1 LAEDLP
7 ARLLIEII
15 DRVDQALMI
24 VNTAFEAPVVLHVN
38 HALLR
43 LTGWTRDEVVGGP
56 VGVLQAPETDP
67 RVFQRLTRAIQAG
80 SPVDLRLSVQG
91 HGRVIEVAVSGRGA
105 ERSPGH
111 YGLRFEPR
119 PRPSQ
124 PAVSPDEGRRRRA
137 ALLTAEAAYHLAVG
151 PDCGLQLD
159 WTGGAFETLTG
170 YRLAEIGAR
179 GGWPAIV
186 HPADLRQIQR
196 RGQLLLAGQAARVRY
211 RIRRADGSLRWLVDE
226 ARPERAPEDGLIT
239 GALCV
244 ARDITALEQAR
255 RRARVLATR
264 QQALRAVLPGLILEV
279 DGDGRI
285 LEVSGTL
292 ESDLGRRLAGAEGCS
307 LAEAGGPQ
315 LLQAWHQALRMRSA
329 PASGPGLGFVHQGEH
344 GAPEPHVVRFARTG
358 DDHLVIGISPRAAPA
373 PPKEPA
379 RLGQD
384 VLVRTILNARPL
396 PSLVLTPTRTILEVN
411 RGAEHLLGKP
421 RDALVGR
428 TFPEVVP
435 IALAEPELLNQLAR
449 AREGQTVR
457 DVEVWQT
464 LPSGQEGRVV
474 WHLQPVWSNGNGAC
488 AILVSGE
495 ALGLPAPAPP
505 GERGE
510 LRQVFDHL
518 GEGIVTADGEGRI
531 LSFSRSAEAILG
543 YRAEEVVGR
552 PLASVL
558 DLKAPGV
565 LGASAE
571 RTLEI
576 TGLHRGGSEVPLEVT
591 LAEIHPE
598 GRTISIV
605 TLRDTT
611 IRDQTERAIRDL
623 AYHDPLTGLP
633 NRLLFADRISQA
645 IERARR
651 QGQGFAVM
659 SLDIDRFS
667 LINESLGLGRGD
679 ETLRLLGERLR
690 ATLRR
695 SDTVARMG
703 SDDFVFLL
711 PGVNGAEGAAKV
723 AHKLLEALMTRLR
736 IDGQDLHLT
745 GSVGIALYPHDGEDF
760 ETLMRNADTA
770 LYRAKERSRGSFQFY
785 TSDMNAAAFERLILE
800 TQLRHAIDRNELV
813 LFYQPQVRVPDGAV
827 VGVEALIRWRH
838 PEIGLVSPA
847 EFIPLAEET
856 GLILPIGRWV
866 LHAACLQ
873 LQTWHEAGFRMLRLA
888 VNLSGRQFQDA
899 GLVDEVARVL
909 SELSVDPAFLEL
921 ELTESSIMRDPDT
934 TTEKLQALRSLGV
947 QLSIDDFG
955 TGYSSLGHLRRFP
968 IRTLKID
975 RSFVKDITTDPSN
988 AAIARGIIALAESL
1002 QLRVVAEG
1010 VETRAQLTALMGLNC
1025 SEVQGFLFARPLP
1038 ADQIVQ
1044 LLRTGVRSRE

>member
-1 LAEDLP
+1 
-7 ARLLIEII
+7 
-15 DRVDQALMI
+15 MI
-24 VNTAFEAPVVLHVN
+24 VNAAFEAPVVLHVN
-38 HALLR
+38 HAFLR

-56 VGVLQAPETDP
+56 VAVLQAPETDP
-67 RVFQRLTRAIQAG
+67 RAFHRLIRAIQGGAAI
-80 SPVDLRLSVQG
+80 DLRLTIQG
-91 HGRVIEVAVSGRGA
+91 HGRVIGVAVSGRGA
-105 ERSPGH
+105 ERSPSH
-111 YGLRFEPR
+111 YGLRFDR
-119 PRPSQ
+119 LARRRRSG
-124 PAVSPDEGRRRRA
+124 VSPDEMRRRCA
-137 ALLTAEAAYHLAVG
+137 ALLTAEAVYHLTVG

-159 WTGGAFETLTG
+159 WTGGAFERLTG
-170 YRLAEIGAR
+170 YRLAEIAAR

-186 HPADLRQIQR
+186 HPTDLRQIQR

-211 RIRRADGSLRWLVDE
+211 RIRRADGALRWLVDE
-226 ARPERAPEDGLIT
+226 ARPERAEDGLVT
-239 GALCV
+239 GAICL

-255 RRARVLATR
+255 RRARTLAGR
-264 QQALRAVLPGLILEV
+264 QRALRSVLPGLILEI

-285 LEVSGTL
+285 LEVSGRL
-292 ESDLGRRLAGAEGCS
+292 DSDLGRRLAGAEGRS
-307 LAEAGGPQ
+307 LAEAAGPH
-315 LLQAWHQALRMRSA
+315 LLQAWHQALRGRAASTSA
-329 PASGPGLGFVHQGEH
+329 QGLAFHHQVEGGP
-344 GAPEPHVVRFARTG
+344 PEPHLVRFASARN
-358 DDHLVIGISPRAAPA
+358 DHLLIGISTRAAPPA
-373 PPKEPA
+373 PAPVAPA
-379 RLGQD
+379 RPAPD
-384 VLVRTILNARPL
+384 VLVRTMLNARSV
-396 PSLVLTPTRTILEVN
+396 PSLVLDPERRILDLN
-411 RGAEHLLGKP
+411 RAAEHLLGKP
-421 RDALVGR
+421 RDQLVGR
-428 TFPEVVP
+428 TFPEVIP
-435 IALAEPELLNQLAR
+435 IALAEPELLKQLAR
-449 AREGQTVR
+449 AREGQPVR

-474 WHLQPVWSNGNGAC
+474 WHLQPVWSNGDGGAL

-495 ALGLPAPAPP
+495 ALGVPAPTAV
-505 GERGE
+505 GDRAE

-518 GEGIVTADGEGRI
+518 GEGIVTADGDGRI

-543 YRAEEVVGR
+543 YRAEEVAGQ
-552 PLASVL
+552 PIGSVL
-558 DLKAPGV
+558 ALNAPGE
-565 LGASAE
+565 LAASTE

-576 TGLHRGGSEVPLEVT
+576 AGFHKSGSEVPLEVT
-591 LAEIHPE
+591 LAEIQTD
-598 GRTISIV
+598 GRTISILA
-605 TLRDTT
+605 LRDTT
-611 IRDQTERAIRDL
+611 IRDQTERAIRSL

-633 NRLLFADRISQA
+633 NRLLFGDRVSQA

-659 SLDIDRFS
+659 SLDIDRFN

-679 ETLRLLGERLR
+679 ETLRLIGERLR

-711 PGVNGAEGAAKV
+711 PGVTGAEGAAKV

-736 IDGQDLHLT
+736 VDGQDLHLT
-745 GSVGIALYPHDGEDF
+745 GSIGIALHPHDGEDF

-873 LQTWHEAGFRMLRLA
+873 LQSWHEAGFRMLRLA

-909 SELSVDPAFLEL
+909 SDSSVDPAFLEL
-921 ELTESSIMRDPDT
+921 ELTESSIMRDPET
-934 TTEKLQALRSLGV
+934 TTEKLRALRSLGV

-1025 SEVQGFLFARPLP
+1025 TEVQGFLFARPLP
-1038 ADQIVQ
+1038 ADQVAQ
-1044 LLRTGVRSRE
+1044 LLRNGIRSRE